1 MRWRYLAYIWD
12 MPTHYQFYLVLVFL
26 FYTGG
31 VNGQSNKVWSF
42 SADLNILLNK
52 GGAILFGDE
61 YIFDFDRSNPAFGI
75 AVQRRHY
82 PLKRS
87 HFSYEYGL
95 RLQRSFIGLTGG
107 DVMDSRTQD
116 LNLDRFGAS
125 IPLRVFYGG
134 KGDFTAVNK
143 RQSGLFAEVLLSGDT
158 GNDLV
163 QNVYAAHASLGARTR
178 GKRLYYQISFGWPV
192 FATETV
198 FTFDD
203 RALAFTNRERRFTA
217 VTIGYQLQ
225 N

>member
-1 MRWRYLAYIWD
+1 
-12 MPTHYQFYLVLVFL
+12 MPTIYRLCFL
-26 FYTGG
+26 LAFTFS
-31 VNGQSNKVWSF
+31 VSKAMGQSDKVWSF
-42 SADLNILLNK
+42 STDVGILINRQGTL
-52 GGAILFGDE
+52 LFGDD
-61 YIFDFDRSNPAFGI
+61 YIFNFDRSNPAFGI
-75 AVQRRHY
+75 SVQRRHY
-82 PLKRS
+82 PIKQS

-95 RLQRSFIGLTGG
+95 RLQRSFIGLSGG
-107 DVMDSRTQD
+107 NVLDSRTQD

-134 KGDFTAVNK
+134 KGGFTAVNK